1 MTLRRVLPAR
11 LMHDHYVV
19 TIFPLVL
26 LLFTG
31 SFAAISI
38 LTSLSAKTFAYSS
51 TTSSSAAAAAAA
63 TKSSIA
69 GNEIPASQKFHC

>member
-1 MTLRRVLPAR
+1 MTLRRVLPAK
-11 LMHDHYVV
+11 LMHEHYIV
-19 TIFPLVL
+19 TIFLLVFIAL

-63 TKSSIA
+63 TNSSIA
-69 GNEIPASQKFHC
+69 NNEIPAQV